1 MRTRSSSLAD
11 ECSFPLFGASCQ
23 NLFIN
28 SYSRVSDT
36 NCCHSQREE
45 FRSAHFTNICCLS
58 ITRPVCQ
65 GLYIKSCA
73 GKVFLLL
80 DYPSTS
86 FNLSTY
92 AEVNVVL
99 MRRGTYKPDPS
110 ISPIHLMNVQ
120 RHSPSLLTSLSGRW
134 LDRLTRVCREDG

>member
-1 MRTRSSSLAD
+1 MSAVSPSLGRPVKTFSYIRIPVFRTQIAVTAD
-11 ECSFPLFGASCQ
+11 VKS
-23 NLFIN
+23 
-28 SYSRVSDT
+28 
-36 NCCHSQREE
+36 
-45 FRSAHFTNICCLS
+45 FTNVCCLS
-58 ITRPVCQ
+58 ITQPVCQ
-65 GLYIKSCA
+65 GLYIKSRA

-86 FNLSTY
+86 FNLSIY

-110 ISPIHLMNVQ
+110 ISPIRLMNVQ